1 MVQDTSLSPELYLS
15 TLKNGDCGGWGITD
29 DLSSE
34 DDVRYTDLRECSV
47 FWGVSVPGLS
57 SWCNGDASQLDVHPG
72 QLHKYPIPS
81 APHIGVQI
89 KVTQNHFSADPI

>member
-47 FWGVSVPGLS
+47 LWGVSVPGLS